1 MGGKT
6 LAPDWLVM
14 AGGGQWQPL
23 RKRGG
28 QQPHLDWLRAA
39 ASARAG
45 SLRRLRSLGT
55 PKRYP
60 PNTPRGPH
68 PKPLRAPPKHPLDT
82 HPNTSSAPLNTPRTS
97 PNPSRAPS
105 GPPRPLKPS
114 PPLNLSVSQTIPR
127 TLSNPPVAPPTP
139 PKAPGLPPKRLQDH
153 YNPLPGFP
161 RTLPGPPKS
170 PSPPRQPLR
179 DPQTSSAP
187 LPKPLQTPQ
196 GTLDCPTNASR
207 PPQPSPTP
215 SGPPPNTPG
224 APSDPLQPSPR
235 PPPSPQGSPNLTA
248 LPGSVTNMAAPPWE
262 KPLYCHQARP
272 LPCLE
277 ALRLVGRGEKGRGLC
292 LERGARAPR
301 QGAWPPRRGGA
312 HAGSDQSGGRGAWVH
327 VARGW

>member
-97 PNPSRAPS
+97 PTPSRAPS
-105 GPPRPLKPS
+105 GPPQRLGVPKPS
-114 PPLNLSVSQTIPR
+114 PGPSRIPPW
-127 TLSNPPVAPPTP
+127 LLQPPQRP
-139 PKAPGLPPKRLQDH
+139 
-153 YNPLPGFP
+153 
-161 RTLPGPPKS
+161 
-170 PSPPRQPLR
+170 
-179 DPQTSSAP
+179 
-187 LPKPLQTPQ
+187 
-196 GTLDCPTNASR
+196 LDCPPNASR
-207 PPQPSPTP
+207 TTTTP
-215 SGPPPNTPG
+215 SQDSPEPSQVPPNHP
-224 APSDPLQPSPR
+224 
-235 PPPSPQGSPNLTA
+235 
-248 LPGSVTNMAAPPWE
+248 APPGNLSGTPRHLQHPSQSPS
-262 KPLYCHQARP
+262 KPP
-272 LPCLE
+272 
-277 ALRLVGRGEKGRGLC
+277 KG
-292 LERGARAPR
+292 P
-301 QGAWPPRRGGA
+301 
-312 HAGSDQSGGRGAWVH
+312 
-327 VARGW
+327 